1 MSAANSQIPSSAD
14 KNLSAEARA
23 LLLELEG
30 GASISKKN
38 AALAEAFHARPEA
51 PSDMGDV
58 PVTLARPV
66 NDTKAAA
73 FAELLEHLDD
83 EAGTPHGDVVK
94 ADKAAEKFRAERA
107 RPTAPL
113 ADEKGT
119 PEANTDDMSEA
130 SELSADAAE
139 PAEPMVDSVGASMDG
154 DIVLL
159 EEEEFGPADDEEF
172 GPADD
177 EDDFDFD
184 VDEKPAGLKGFFAR
198 LIGGGRAV
206 KRLVGVK
213 DASSAYNAQSG
224 ASLVPYTI
232 IRAVVLVL
240 VAAVPPA
247 VNLIII
253 QPQISDN
260 NRKITETLSYE
271 AKSKEDEKQAD
282 KLAKTITKVERRS
295 KALLG
300 ESMPEEKLQPLVNN
314 YVAALQRYGVD
325 LNSYNVVSEKSRK
338 VIVGD
343 QVQDTMV
350 VELDLVSRYDIYTEI
365 RKVFAQ
371 QAGKMTVLDETLAT
385 QPGSVDLKVF
395 SRVMIPVQRDYDAEL
410 DKPTED
416 GK

>member
-1 MSAANSQIPSSAD
+1 MSAADSQIPSSAN

-30 GASISKKN
+30 GASISEKN
-38 AALAEAFHARPEA
+38 AALAEAFHARPDA
-51 PSDMGDV
+51 PSDTDDV

-66 NDTKAAA
+66 KDTKAAA

-83 EAGTPHGDVVK
+83 EAGTPHGNVVN

-107 RPTAPL
+107 RPTVPL
-113 ADEKGT
+113 ADEEAT
-119 PEANTDDMSEA
+119 PEAYIDNMSEA
-130 SELSADAAE
+130 VDLSADTAGTAGSIE
-139 PAEPMVDSVGASMDG
+139 DPVGGSMG
-154 DIVLL
+154 EDIVLL
-159 EEEEFGPADDEEF
+159 EEEEFGPADEE
-172 GPADD
+172 G
-177 EDDFDFD
+177 DFDFD

-198 LIGGGRAV
+198 LVGGGRAV

-224 ASLVPYTI
+224 ASLLPYTI

-300 ESMPEEKLQPLVNN
+300 ESMPEENLQPLVNN

-350 VELDLVSRYDIYTEI
+350 VELDLVSRYDVYAEI

-371 QAGKMTVLDETLAT
+371 QAGKMTVLEETLAT
-385 QPGSVDLKVF
+385 QPGSVDLKIL

-410 DKPTED
+410 DKPIED

>member
-1 MSAANSQIPSSAD
+1 MSAAVSQIPSSAS

-23 LLLELEG
+23 LLRELEG
-30 GASISKKN
+30 GASVRAKN
-38 AALAEAFHARPEA
+38 AALAEAFHARPDA
-51 PSDMGDV
+51 SSDTGDV
-58 PVTLARPV
+58 PVTLARPLK
-66 NDTKAAA
+66 DTKAAA

-83 EAGTPHGDVVK
+83 EAGTPHGNVVN
-94 ADKAAEKFRAERA
+94 ADKAAERFRAERA
-107 RPTAPL
+107 RPTVPL
-113 ADEKGT
+113 ADEEVT
-119 PEANTDDMSEA
+119 PEADIDGMSAAADLSAGSIEDAMGDAMSEA
-130 SELSADAAE
+130 MGD
-139 PAEPMVDSVGASMDG
+139 
-154 DIVLL
+154 DIVML
-159 EEEEFGPADDEEF
+159 EEEEF

-184 VDEKPAGLKGFFAR
+184 VDEKLAGLKGLFAR
-198 LIGGGRAV
+198 IIGGGKAV

-224 ASLVPYTI
+224 ASLLPYTI

-271 AKSKEDEKQAD
+271 AKSKEDEKRAD
-282 KLAKTITKVERRS
+282 KLDKTIAKVERRS
-295 KALLG
+295 KAMLG
-300 ESMPEEKLQPLVNN
+300 ESIPEENLQPLVNN

-350 VELDLVSRYDIYTEI
+350 VELDLVSRYDVYTEI
-365 RKVFAQ
+365 RKVFAE
-371 QAGKMTVLDETLAT
+371 QAGKITVLDETLTT
-385 QPGSVDLKVF
+385 QPGSVDLKVL

-410 DKPTED
+410 DEPTED